1 INELGLRRDVRRLP
15 LFGLGCA
22 GGAAGIALCN
32 ALASTPAS
40 ATVLLVAVE
49 INSLTFQPHDLTKSN
64 LVATSL
70 FGDGAAAVLFSGK
83 SDGPIDFLKSVSLL
97 RRRTDHLMGWHFVDT
112 GFRVVFS
119 REVPQTI
126 MDMMPDLL
134 VGVLDSRNWFPG
146 CLLAR
151 GPPNHHG
158 YD

>member
-1 INELGLRRDVRRLP
+1 
-15 LFGLGCA
+15 GCA

-83 SDGPIDFLKSVSLL
+83 SDGPIDGLKSVSLL
-97 RRRTDHLMGWHFVDT
+97 RRRTDHLMGWDFVDT

-126 MDMMPDLL
+126 MDMMPELL
-134 VGVLDSRNWFPG
+134 VGVLDSRNIGTDEIASFIFHPG
-146 CLLAR
+146 GKRILDAYQKILGR
-151 GPPNHHG
+151 GQK
-158 YD
+158 D